1 MITGKNY
8 IGNKLSSK
16 GTETFK
22 AFNPST
28 LQEIENEFYTA
39 TTEELNEAVKLADE
53 AFPVYSR
60 LPQKR
65 RAEFLNAIAEEIL
78 NLGDELL
85 ERASQET
92 ALPIARFQGERG
104 RTVGQLKMFANLLEE
119 GSWVEASI
127 DTAIPDREPLP
138 KPDVRRYLKALGP
151 VVVFGASNFPLAFST
166 AGGDTASALAAG
178 CPVIVKSHPAHP
190 GTGELVASAIIKAAE
205 ITGMPDGVFSNLND
219 NGFEIGKAL
228 VQHPSIKAVGFTGS
242 FKGGRALFDLA
253 NQRKEPIPVYAEMGS
268 INPVLL
274 LNNALEKRSGS
285 IAKTYAGSINLGVGQ
300 FCTNPGLLIGVEG
313 EGLNNFIK
321 HLAEAINKLEP
332 ASMLT
337 KGIAQAY
344 SNNLKNALEQK
355 DVTLEAS
362 VDKNINDTQSKPS
375 IASTSGENFLNNP
388 KLHEEVFGPYSLII
402 KCKNEDELYKV
413 VKSLEGQLTATI
425 IAEDGELNSYSS
437 IINLLEEKVG
447 RIIYNGVPTGV
458 EVCSSMHH
466 GGPYPAST
474 DVKFTSVGTAA
485 IKRFVRP
492 ISFQDFPN
500 ELLPDE
506 LKNENPLN
514 IWRLVNNN
522 FTKDIL
528 FPN

>member
-1 MITGKNY
+1 MITGKNF
-8 IGNKLSSK
+8 IGNNLSSH
-16 GTETFK
+16 GTKTFK
-22 AFNPST
+22 AFNPSS
-28 LQEIENEFYTA
+28 LKEIENDFYVA
-39 TTEELNEAVKLADE
+39 TNDELNEAVKLADE
-53 AFPVYSR
+53 AFPIYSR

-85 ERASQET
+85 ERASMES
-92 ALPIARFQGERG
+92 ALPIARFQRERG
-104 RTVGQLKMFANLLEE
+104 RTVGQLKMFADLLEE
-119 GSWVEASI
+119 GSWIEASI
-127 DTAIPDREPLP
+127 DTAIPDRQPAS
-138 KPDVRRYLKALGP
+138 KPDTRKYLKAIGP

-205 ITGMPDGVFSNLND
+205 KTGMPNGVFSNLND

-228 VQHPSIKAVGFTGS
+228 VQHPSIKAIGFTGS
-242 FKGGRALFDLA
+242 FKGGKALFDLA

-268 INPVLL
+268 INPVIL
-274 LNNALEKRSGS
+274 LNEALEKRGEN
-285 IAKTYAGSINLGVGQ
+285 IAQTYAGSINLGVGQ
-300 FCTNPGLLIGVEG
+300 FCTNPGLLIGIEG
-313 EGLNNFIK
+313 NRLNNFIK
-321 HLAEAINKLEP
+321 HLSEAIRKLEP

-355 DVTLEAS
+355 GVTLEGS
-362 VDKNINDTQSKPS
+362 INRNINEIQSKPS
-375 IASTSGENFLNNP
+375 VASTTGENFLNNP
-388 KLHEEVFGPYSLII
+388 KLHEEVFGPYSLIV
-402 KCKNEDELYKV
+402 KCKDENELHKV

-425 IAEDGELNSYSS
+425 IAENNELINFKS
-437 IINLLEEKVG
+437 IITLLEEKVG

-492 ISFQDFPN
+492 ICFQDFPD

-522 FTKDIL
+522 FTKDSIK
-528 FPN
+528 

>member
-8 IGNKLSSK
+8 IGNKLSAK
-16 GTETFK
+16 GTTIFK
-22 AFNPST
+22 AFNPVS
-28 LQEIENEFYTA
+28 LNEIENEFFTA
-39 TTEELNEAVKLADE
+39 TIEELNEAVKLSE
-53 AFPVYSR
+53 QAFLIFSR

-65 RAEFLNAIAEEIL
+65 RAEFLTAIAEEII
-78 NLGDELL
+78 NLDDDLL
-85 ERASQET
+85 ELASAESG
-92 ALPIARFQGERG
+92 LPVARFQGERG

-127 DTAIPDREPLP
+127 DTAIPDRQPLP
-138 KPDVRRYLKALGP
+138 KPDIRRYLKPLGP
-151 VVVFGASNFPLAFST
+151 VAVFGASNFPLAFST

-205 ITGMPDGVFSNLND
+205 KTGMPNGVFSNLND
-219 NGFEIGKAL
+219 NGFVIGSAL

-242 FKGGRALFDLA
+242 LIGGRALFDLA
-253 NQRKEPIPVYAEMGS
+253 NKRKDPIPVYAEMGS

-274 LNNALEKRSGS
+274 FNKALEKRSKS
-285 IAKTYAGSINLGVGQ
+285 IAQAYAGSINLGVGQ
-300 FCTNPGLLIGVEG
+300 FCTNPGLLIGIESD
-313 EGLNNFIK
+313 GLNNFIK
-321 HLAEAINKLEP
+321 HLAEAIKILEP

-344 SNNLKNALEQK
+344 SNNLNSALGQK
-355 DVTLEAS
+355 GVTVVAS
-362 VDKNINDTQSKPS
+362 VDNNINDTQSKPS
-375 IASTSGENFLNNP
+375 VASTNGENFLSNP
-388 KLHEEVFGPYSLII
+388 KLHEEVFGPYSLIV
-402 KCKNEDELYKV
+402 KCKDENELNEV

-425 IAEDGELNSYSS
+425 IAEEDELKSNIP
-437 IINLLEEKVG
+437 IINIMEEKVG

-474 DVKFTSVGTAA
+474 GVKYTSVGTAA
-485 IKRFVRP
+485 IKRFIRP

-514 IWRLVNNN
+514 IWRLVNNE
-522 FTKDIL
+522 FTKDSIK
-528 FPN
+528 